1 MNAENSENDRFVGF
15 IIEDEHFKIV
25 PSDKVSGYGDECE
38 SDEGD
43 CSNSV
48 AGELT
53 VHGKK
58 FFVICASEPNRGSCD
73 GNIADVLT
81 KRELQVALLV
91 SSGRVNK
98 QIADQLKLSEWTVAT
113 HLRRIYAKLGVRTR
127 AAMVAKI
134 IKFHT

>member
-1 MNAENSENDRFVGF
+1 VNAENSEDGRFVGF
-15 IIEDEHFKIV
+15 IIEGEHFKIV
-25 PSDKVSGYGDECE
+25 PSDKINDYGDECE
-38 SDEGD
+38 SDEGV
-43 CSNSV
+43 CNNSV
-48 AGELT
+48 AGELM

-58 FFVICASEPNRGSCD
+58 FFVICASEHNRDSCD
-73 GNIADVLT
+73 GNIADILT

-91 SSGRVNK
+91 SGGRVNK
-98 QIADQLKLSEWTVAT
+98 QIANQLKLSEWTVAT